1 MLLRG
6 IGTIAGLA
14 ATCVLCGGYMLVQAD
29 ASGKAFPVRTSTADK
44 TLALAPMSLGNPST
58 ASGPETQPP
67 LFPGAGLDAPA
78 DHPMPVVEQKFKVR
92 RGDTL
97 AAVLGRAGVDRKDA
111 YAAVTAFSKRHDPRR
126 IRVGQELKVRYRLSS
141 IDDQTGMANPGR
153 FDGFRYAPA
162 FDKEVRVARA
172 AEAESKGF
180 DAHLVDRPVTRQVSR
195 AEGIINSSL
204 YVAGKKSGLPNATLA
219 ELIRAFSW
227 DVDFQRGIR
236 KGDKFEV
243 MFNFVVSDEGRIVR
257 SDEIL
262 FAALTLR
269 GERRAIYRFS
279 DGRGGFEYFDA
290 KGNSAQKALMRTP
303 IDGARLSS
311 GFGRRRHPVLGYT
324 KMHRGVDFAAP
335 RGTPIYAAGNGVVEM
350 AGRNGGYGKYV
361 RLRHNGT
368 YKTAYA
374 HMSRFGRGIR
384 KGKRVRQGQIIGY
397 VGTTGRSTGNHLH
410 YEILRNGGQL
420 NPMRMK
426 MPSGRKLIG
435 NELTRYHALRRALD
449 VRYASLPKGRALV
462 AQKKN

>member
-6 IGTIAGLA
+6 IGTITGLA
-14 ATCVLCGGYMLVQAD
+14 VTCVLCGGYMLVHND
-29 ASGKAFPVRTSTADK
+29 ASGTTVAPGSAATEK
-44 TLALAPMSLGNPST
+44 TLALAPMSLGNPSA
-58 ASGPETQPP
+58 ASGPEMLPP
-67 LFPGAGLDAPA
+67 LFPGVGLDAPST
-78 DHPMPVVEQKFKVR
+78 HPMPVVEQKFKVR

-97 AAVLGRAGVDRKDA
+97 AGVLGRAGISRTDA
-111 YAAVTAFSKRHDPRR
+111 HAAVQAFSKRHDPRR
-126 IRVGQELKVRYRLSS
+126 IRVGQELKVRYRLAS
-141 IDDQTGMANPGR
+141 IDDQTGHANPGR

-162 FDKEVRVARA
+162 YDKEVRVARA
-172 AEAESKGF
+172 ESDGF
-180 DAHLVDRPVTRQVSR
+180 DARIIDRPVTRQVSR
-195 AEGIINSSL
+195 AEGTITSSL
-204 YVAGKKSGLPNATLA
+204 YVAGKKAGLPNATLA
-219 ELIRAFSW
+219 ELIRAYSW

-236 KGDKFEV
+236 KGDRFEV
-243 MFNFVVSDEGRIVR
+243 MFNFVVNDEGRIVR

-269 GERRAIYRFS
+269 GDRRAIYRFG
-279 DGRGGFEYFDA
+279 DGQGGFEYFDA

-350 AGRNGGYGKYV
+350 AARNGGYGKYV

-435 NELTRYHALRRALD
+435 KELNRYHALRKALD
-449 VRYASLPKGRALV
+449 TRYTSLPKGRALV